1 MFYRSKKAHGGL
13 TAWQINIGTLLG
25 EEKDEDAFIVLSELP
40 IGLSMG
46 LRNISRKK
54 DAETAMVKFFAE
66 SLPVILVD
74 HNLYETEIE
83 RMKNEDV
90 IELLKGKTD
99 IFLHVMSEYTNHLF
113 PTPPSKNEK
122 K

>member
-1 MFYRSKKAHGGL
+1 MFNRSKKAHGGL

-46 LRNISRKK
+46 LRSIAQKK
-54 DAETAMVKFFAE
+54 NAETAMVKFFAE
-66 SLPVILVD
+66 SLPAILVD
-74 HNLYETEIE
+74 HNLHETETE
-83 RMKNEDV
+83 LMKNEEV

-99 IFLHVMSEYTNHLF
+99 VFLHVMSKYTAHLF
-113 PTPPSKNEK
+113 PTPPSKSVK